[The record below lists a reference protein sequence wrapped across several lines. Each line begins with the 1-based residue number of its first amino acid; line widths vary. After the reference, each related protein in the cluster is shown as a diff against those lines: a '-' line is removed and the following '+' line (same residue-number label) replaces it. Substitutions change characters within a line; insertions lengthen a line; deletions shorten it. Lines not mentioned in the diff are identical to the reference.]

1 MNKVN
6 EKEFRQEIRR
16 IREETSINPFIKFTY
31 DTRPVIDAQI
41 SIAGI
46 GALSL
51 EDAKKFSED
60 LEKVIKIV
68 DTFKYQGYELDYT
81 L

>member
-1 MNKVN
+1 MKKVS

-16 IREETSINPFIKFTY
+16 IKEETDINPFIRFTY
-31 DTRPVIDAQI
+31 DTMPVIDAQV
-41 SIAGI
+41 SIAGV

-51 EDAKKFSED
+51 DDAKKFSKD
-60 LEKVIKIV
+60 LDKVIKIV
-68 DTFKYQGYELDYT
+68 DTFKYQGYELDYS

>member
-1 MNKVN
+1 MNKVS
-6 EKEFRQEIRR
+6 EKEFRQEIRK
-16 IREETSINPFIKFTY
+16 IKEETSINPFIRFTY
-31 DTRPVIDAQI
+31 DTSPVIDAQI

-68 DTFKYQGYELDYT
+68 DNFKYQGYELDYAI
-81 L
+81 

>member
-1 MNKVN
+1 MKKVS

-16 IREETSINPFIKFTY
+16 IKEETNINPFIKFTY
-31 DTRPVIDAQI
+31 DTRPVIDAQV

-68 DTFKYQGYELDYT
+68 DTFKYQGYELDYAI
-81 L
+81 

>member
-1 MNKVN
+1 MKKVS

-16 IREETSINPFIKFTY
+16 IKDEASINPFIKFTY
-31 DTRPVIDAQI
+31 DTRPVIDAQV
-41 SIAGI
+41 SIAGV
-46 GALSL
+46 GALYV

-68 DTFKYQGYELDYT
+68 DAFKYQGYELDYG